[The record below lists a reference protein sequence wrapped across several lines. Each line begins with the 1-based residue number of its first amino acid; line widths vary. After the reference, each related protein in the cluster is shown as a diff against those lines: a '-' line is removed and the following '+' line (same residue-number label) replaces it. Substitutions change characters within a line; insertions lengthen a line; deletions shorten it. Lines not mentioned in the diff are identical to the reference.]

1 MELTKKIR
9 KVFEKHLEHR
19 KVMREIGREPGLE
32 HRDEYVVTG
41 EVEDFYTEVMRTV
54 LDHFKKRLEALA
66 EGKK

>member
-19 KVMREIGREPGLE
+19 KVMKVIGREPG
-32 HRDEYVVTG
+32 DEYVVTG
-41 EVEDFYTEVMRTV
+41 KVEDFYTEVMRTV